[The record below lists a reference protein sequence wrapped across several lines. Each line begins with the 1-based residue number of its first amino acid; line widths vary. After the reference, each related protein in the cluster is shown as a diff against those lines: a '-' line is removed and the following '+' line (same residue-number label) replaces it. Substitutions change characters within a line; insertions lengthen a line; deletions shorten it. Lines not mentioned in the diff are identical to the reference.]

1 MALACSPRSIC
12 LMAKLFMAIVLSKDC
27 EQGGGDDSI
36 IVDVQEV
43 EEDRAFKALRLT
55 LMTAGA
61 VTVS

>member
-1 MALACSPRSIC
+1 
-12 LMAKLFMAIVLSKDC
+12 MAIVLSKDC

-36 IVDVQEV
+36 IVDV
-43 EEDRAFKALRLT
+43 EEEEEADRAFKALRLT